1 MVSSKV
7 GCETAS
13 PAPAAVVVVLAL
25 LTHYPLPTA
34 TTYDTPGAAPRVI
47 LLSAYH
53 LHPVPTFTATH
64 LAQLLNSTYRLPP
77 HLPTHLAQLLNST
90 YRLPPHLAQ
99 LLEYALVLGLRTRLV
114 SRVRGDWG
122 RLEGDGGE
130 IGGDVNSPGRT
141 VRPRGGH
148 NQLIPS
154 RRGYNQLTWSHCSA
168 QSFSI

>member
-53 LHPVPTFTATH
+53 LHPVPTFTA
-64 LAQLLNSTYRLPP
+64 
-77 HLPTHLAQLLNST
+77 THLAQLLNST